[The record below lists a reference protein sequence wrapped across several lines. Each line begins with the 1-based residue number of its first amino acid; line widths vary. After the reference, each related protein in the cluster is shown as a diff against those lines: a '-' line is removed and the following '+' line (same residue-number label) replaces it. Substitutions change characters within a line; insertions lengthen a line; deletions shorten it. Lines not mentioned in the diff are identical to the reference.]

1 MRRSGEAL
9 AVRVRNATSADIE
22 FALAPEAD
30 ADAAPFV
37 IRWSRARHEQALR
50 DPDQAHLVVT
60 GPAGPRGFVPL
71 ARLTNEY
78 RSIELRR
85 IVNQG
90 TRAWP
95 SRIGARARPCFGR
108 LAAHR
113 VWLDVKVQNER
124 ARRAYAA
131 VGFVEEGTLRD
142 ALLTNGVYESLV
154 VMSILDRE
162 WPLETTRAGDC
173 PGEAG

>member
-60 GPAGPRGFVPL
+60 GPAGPLGFVLL
-71 ARLTNEY
+71 AGLTNES

-85 IVNQG
+85 IVV
-90 TRAWP
+90 TTK
-95 SRIGARARPCFGR
+95 GR
-108 LAAHR
+108 GLG
-113 VWLDVKVQNER
+113 
-124 ARRAYAA
+124 RRALALVLDPASGGSRLIASGWTSRCRTSAPAA
-131 VGFVEEGTLRD
+131 PTLPSGSWKRGLC
-142 ALLTNGVYESLV
+142 A
-154 VMSILDRE
+154 MRF
-162 WPLETTRAGDC
+162 
-173 PGEAG
+173 

>member
-1 MRRSGEAL
+1 
-9 AVRVRNATSADIE
+9 
-22 FALAPEAD
+22 
-30 ADAAPFV
+30 
-37 IRWSRARHEQALR
+37 
-50 DPDQAHLVVT
+50 
-60 GPAGPRGFVPL
+60 
-71 ARLTNEY
+71 
-78 RSIELRR
+78 
-85 IVNQG
+85 
-90 TRAWP
+90 
-95 SRIGARARPCFGR
+95 
-108 LAAHR
+108 
-113 VWLDVKVQNER
+113 VQNER